1 METIGLQSISTVLVA
16 LVTISA
22 MIAIILAIAWRDFGR
37 PRHALTWAIGFT
49 LAAIAWGLAIVE
61 QATPALHWTMGI
73 MATGLTAWSNAALAI
88 GYRQRGGQP
97 ALVWPLI
104 AIGAAVT
111 FADAVLRGFGGLETL
126 RAAVPVLFATLT
138 MGLSAAA
145 LTGRRA
151 GERAAERVTMMVL
164 VTLAL
169 FHLVTAGLA
178 LTAAT
183 PQGLELF
190 MQARLLVAPA
200 ALTATG
206 LFSVFLLAADL
217 ADRMRRLAASDPL
230 TGILNRRGFE
240 EAALLLMDSAR
251 RQGRPVT
258 LVLADIDRFKQINDS
273 HGHAAGDRAL
283 QLFAERVG
291 ASIRRRDLFGRIG
304 GEEFAIILPDTPI
317 EDAREAID
325 KLRLEVAGY
334 DAGELAE
341 PVPITAS
348 FGITAFR
355 PQEDWTLAKMM
366 ARADTALYSSKR
378 GGRNMVTLIA

>member
-1 METIGLQSISTVLVA
+1 MLVA

-22 MIAIILAIAWRDFGR
+22 MIAVILAIAWRDFGR

-49 LAAIAWGLAIVE
+49 LASVAWGMAIV
-61 QATPALHWTMGI
+61 QLAAPDFAWLLAI
-73 MATGLTAWSNAALAI
+73 MATGLTAWSNAAVAI
-88 GYRQRGGQP
+88 GYRQRGSQP
-97 ALVWPLI
+97 PLVWPLVGLG
-104 AIGAAVT
+104 AIVT
-111 FADAVLRGFGGLETL
+111 FADAVLAGVGGLEGL
-126 RAAVPVLFATLT
+126 RAAIPVLFATFT
-138 MGLSAAA
+138 MGLAASA

-151 GERAAERVTMMVL
+151 GERAAERVTMLVL
-164 VTLAL
+164 LTLAM
-169 FHLVTAGLA
+169 FHLVTAALA
-178 LTAAT
+178 LTVSG
-183 PQGLELF
+183 PELHGDLAVF
-190 MQARLLVAPA
+190 MQARLLVTPA

-240 EAALLLMDSAR
+240 EAAMLLLDSAR

-258 LVLADIDRFKQINDS
+258 LVLADIDRFKQINDA

-317 EDAREAID
+317 EDARVAID

-355 PQEDWTLAKMM
+355 PGEDRTLAKMM
-366 ARADTALYSSKR
+366 ARADSALYSSKR